1 MKISCSR
8 HRDTISASIF
18 LLTFLPF
25 ITTSRL
31 AETFNNATTGNASFP
46 PNSTDLFS
54 AEIEKQLNV
63 SLSSVLSLIP
73 ISNMSYTPA
82 TFITSNLSQL
92 SFLNNG
98 TAMEDAFQQ
107 QFIQADQNK
116 DGFWELDDIKRF
128 LRQQA
133 GSMRYL
139 LMQWTDSLDDIIDKD
154 FQRIDTDRK
163 LVILFFDTLL

>member
-1 MKISCSR
+1 
-8 HRDTISASIF
+8 
-18 LLTFLPF
+18 
-25 ITTSRL
+25 
-31 AETFNNATTGNASFP
+31 
-46 PNSTDLFS
+46 
-54 AEIEKQLNV
+54 
-63 SLSSVLSLIP
+63 
-73 ISNMSYTPA
+73 
-82 TFITSNLSQL
+82 
-92 SFLNNG
+92 
-98 TAMEDAFQQ
+98 MEDAFQQ